1 MSDPDPRRATQDE
14 IDEYHDWQWLTKL
27 LQHERER
34 RRVEDE
40 DEVQL
45 WLKGRKLA

>member
-1 MSDPDPRRATQDE
+1 MSDPDPLDAPKDE
-14 IDEYHDWQWLTKL
+14 LDEYHDWQWLTKL
-27 LQHERER
+27 LQKERER

-45 WLKGRKLA
+45 GLKGKKVA